1 MGLILGFGVV
11 GLLMGCDGSKDGDDT
26 SVVVDDTG
34 VVVDDTGTT
43 EGSIPADVQAVFDGS
58 CAGCHT
64 GGGTNGGL
72 SLDASDAWDN
82 TVDVAAAVGGTRISC
97 GDAAGSVVYSRMA
110 DGSMPPGGGVSEADL
125 ATVGDWIDGG
135 CQ

>member
-1 MGLILGFGVV
+1 V
-11 GLLMGCDGSKDGDDT
+11 GCDGSKDGDDT
-26 SVVVDDTG
+26 SVVT
-34 VVVDDTGTT
+34 DDTGTV
-43 EGSIPADVQAVFDGS
+43 EAGVIPADVQAVFDGS

-64 GGGTNGGL
+64 GGGTSGGL
-72 SLDASDAWDN
+72 SLDASDGWDN

-110 DGSMPPGGGVSEADL
+110 DGSMPPGGGVSDADL